1 MTLRRTLP
9 YIETSKQ
16 KRKWWIIINEVSFRA
31 AMRNAVSFVKV
42 NVTSEPYEVSLLW
55 FLWYLASAG
64 GPLRINATSNGGQ
77 VNSIVILLLAAR
89 SGSTPPVMVDR

>member
-1 MTLRRTLP
+1 MTLRHTLP

-77 VNSIVILLLAAR
+77 VNSVVIYFLFAAR
-89 SGSTPPVMVDR
+89 SGTPPAMVDR

>member
-1 MTLRRTLP
+1 MDDV
-9 YIETSKQ
+9 
-16 KRKWWIIINEVSFRA
+16 KRIPFRA
-31 AMRNAVSFVKV
+31 AMKNAVSFVNV

-77 VNSIVILLLAAR
+77 VLLATGVTGAL
-89 SGSTPPVMVDR
+89 GIMEDRCNQQQVSLQYLCWCASDD